1 MTSRRGAASVGGLAL
16 AVSLSVSGCA
26 GLATSGKVHAEQPIS
41 NDAVP
46 KVYVEALPPAPGE
59 SARDA
64 LLGFL
69 RVGASLDND
78 YGVARQYLTAAASR
92 RWKPSGAATI
102 VTGESDIKVTA
113 LSARSATVSGL
124 QQAERDS
131 TGHVTAVVPAARRS
145 ASFGLMQVAG
155 EWRISSLPA
164 NFAPWMS
171 NEDFLRVYSPQEV
184 YYPASVS
191 KVLVPDVRW
200 YPAAGLATALARAV
214 LAAPPAWLRPALR
227 PASVSGV
234 RLAIN
239 AVPVDPATGVAAIDL
254 TASALTTDGVIR
266 TALWAAMTATL
277 TSVPGVTRVDLT
289 VAGNRLAAPNLPSE
303 PLGAADLGYSI
314 SEPLTSN
321 EIVSDGTTL
330 RWRNPSGDLTPSVP
344 GQLGK
349 QATRLPAIGSDVYD
363 LAADDSGT
371 RIAALSTDRQRVML
385 LINRTSHV
393 VPTFAGNL
401 TRPSF
406 TGTTAV
412 VAGISGAPVKDRQ
425 GRSGVWAIDTGV
437 PAARL
442 RAVQLATPWLGT
454 SNVLALKVSVEG
466 ARVAMVVADAKGR
479 TTVRVAG
486 LILDKRGHPSGIAT
500 PRTLPSELAKIG
512 DVAWL
517 DDGTL
522 AVLGAGLISKGVFQT
537 GPRIVQLP
545 LSGQQRDFSA
555 PVGVK
560 EVIAPGTGLSGLF
573 VVDQRGGAWTRQGDG
588 WARLS
593 NVVDIA
599 VPGS

>member
-1 MTSRRGAASVGGLAL
+1 MTSLRGTGKGCALGLVL
-16 AVSLSVSGCA
+16 TLCLSGCA

-69 RVGASLDND
+69 RVGASLDDD

-92 RWKPSGAATI
+92 RWKPSGAVTI
-102 VTGESDIKVTA
+102 ITGESDIKVTA
-113 LSARSATVSGL
+113 LSARGATVSGI

-131 TGHVTAVVPAARRS
+131 TGHVNAVVPATRDS
-145 ASFGLMQVAG
+145 VDFGLARVDG

-164 NFAPWMS
+164 DFTPWLS

-191 KVLVPDVRW
+191 KVLVPDVQW

-214 LAAPPAWLRPALR
+214 LAAPPVWLRPALR
-227 PASVSGV
+227 PASASGV

-239 AVPVDPATGVAAIDL
+239 AVPLDPVTGVAAIDL
-254 TASALTTDGVIR
+254 TPAALTTDGVIR

-289 VAGNRLAAPNLPSE
+289 VGGNRLAAPDLPSE

-314 SEPLTSN
+314 SEPPTSD
-321 EIVSDGTTL
+321 EIVRTSTAL
-330 RWRNPSGDLTPSVP
+330 RWRHPNGELTASVP
-344 GQLGK
+344 AQPGK
-349 QATRLPAIGSDVYD
+349 PAIRLPIMGSDLYD
-363 LAADDSGT
+363 VAADDTGT
-371 RIAALSTDRQRVML
+371 RIAALSTDRRRL
-385 LINRTSHV
+385 ALFINRAPYS

-406 TGTTAV
+406 TGVTAL
-412 VAGISGAPVKDRQ
+412 VAGISGVSDKDRR
-425 GRSGVWAIDTGV
+425 GGGGVWAVDTGG

-442 RAVQLATPWLGT
+442 RAVSLATPWLGA
-454 SNVLALKVSVEG
+454 SDVLALKASAEG
-466 ARVAMVVADAKGR
+466 ARVAMVVADPEGR
-479 TTVRVAG
+479 TAVCVAG
-486 LILDKRGHPSGIAT
+486 LIRDKQGRPTGIST
-500 PRTLPSELAKIG
+500 PLRLPTGLAKIS

-522 AVLGAGLISKGVFQT
+522 AVLGDGRMSIGSPPAE
-537 GPRIVQLP
+537 PRIVQVP
-545 LSGQQRDFSA
+545 LSGQQQDFSA
-555 PVGVK
+555 PPGVK
-560 EVIAPGTGLSGLF
+560 EVVAPGTTLSTLF
-573 VVDQRGGAWTRQGDG
+573 VVDQRGGVWTRQGDG
-588 WARLS
+588 WAQLS
-593 NVVDIA
+593 NVIDVA
-599 VPGS
+599 SPGS